1 VRLLL
6 IRHGQTPA
14 NVRGELATR
23 APGTGLT
30 PLGDRQAAAIVEAL
44 ADRDID
50 AIFVSPLVRT
60 HLTAAPLAA
69 ARALVP
75 VELTGLREVEAG
87 DLEDRSDEA
96 SVEEYQAVFG
106 SWAAGDLSVPM
117 PGAPD
122 GAAFFDRFDAA
133 VRTILD
139 SGATTPVAVSHGA
152 AIRAWVG
159 GRAGNI
165 DSGFMRAN
173 RLRNTGM
180 VEVDG
185 DFETGWTCVGWTSDP
200 AGGEKLADP
209 TAQDPTGGR
218 VPASS

>member
-30 PLGDRQAAAIVEAL
+30 PLGEQQAVALAEAL
-44 ADRDID
+44 AGRDID

-75 VELTGLREVEAG
+75 VELAGLREVEAG

-96 SVEEYQAVFG
+96 AVEEYQAVFG

-122 GAAFFDRFDAA
+122 GAAFFDRFNAA

-139 SGATTPVAVSHGA
+139 SGAATAVAVSHGA

-159 GRAGNI
+159 GRADNI
-165 DSGFMRAN
+165 DSRFVRAN

-200 AGGEKLADP
+200 AGGEKLADR

-218 VPASS
+218 VPARS

>member
-14 NVRGELATR
+14 NVRGELATQ

-30 PLGDRQAAAIVEAL
+30 PLGERQAVALAGAL

-60 HLTAAPLAA
+60 HHTAAPLAA
-69 ARALVP
+69 VRALVP
-75 VELTGLREVEAG
+75 VELAGLREVEAG

-96 SVEEYQAVFG
+96 FVEEYQAILG
-106 SWAAGDLSVPM
+106 SWVAGDLSVPM

-139 SGATTPVAVSHGA
+139 SGAATAAVVSHGA
-152 AIRAWVG
+152 AIRAWAG

-165 DSGFMRAN
+165 DSRFVRAH
-173 RLRNTGM
+173 RLRNTGV

-185 DFETGWTCVGWTSDP
+185 DFETGWTCVTWTSDP
-200 AGGEKLADP
+200 VGGDELVDR